1 MKIIAAI
8 IGMGIGQKHLEAIE
22 NYKKSRVKI
31 ICEKDKKKIK
41 LLKKK
46 YPSKI
51 ITDNENIIFSDKE
64 INVVSIASFDN
75 FHYKQILRG
84 LKNDKHLIIEKPM
97 CLNEKELKKIH
108 LLLKKKKHLRIISN
122 LVLRVNSLFKYFKKK
137 TSKKNIY
144 YIEADYIWGRKF
156 KLYGWRSKIK
166 KYSIILGAAIHMIDL
181 VMWIL
186 ELKPINVSTFAND
199 KPTKNTKFKKN
210 SLAVIL
216 LEFPN
221 NILVKISAN
230 AAADHEHLH
239 EVKIFSKN
247 QTLINNNLGSY
258 ISKNGQTYKIKSNYP
273 DKKNR
278 KKLIQNFIDYLV
290 KKNDKLM
297 IHHQEQFDLMSTCF
311 AAQKSML
318 LNKKIKIKY
327 L

>member
-1 MKIIAAI
+1 MKVKAAI
-8 IGMGIGQKHLEAIE
+8 IGMGIGQRHLEAIE
-22 NYKKSRVKI
+22 NYKKSKVKI

-41 LLKKK
+41 LLKRK

-51 ITDNENIIFSDKE
+51 ITDNENIIFSDKD

-75 FHYKQILRG
+75 YHYHQIMKG
-84 LKNDKHLIIEKPM
+84 LKNNKHLIIEKPM
-97 CLNEKELKKIH
+97 CLNEKELKKIR
-108 LLLKKKKHLRIISN
+108 LILNKKKHLKIISN
-122 LVLRVNSLFKYFKKK
+122 LVLRVNSLFNYFKKK
-137 TSKKNIY
+137 INKKNIF

-166 KYSIILGAAIHMIDL
+166 EYSIIHGAAIHMIDL

-186 ELKPINVSTFAND
+186 ENKPINVSTYSND
-199 KPTKNTKFKKN
+199 KPTKNTIFKKN
-210 SLAVIL
+210 SLVIIL
-216 LEFPN
+216 LEFAD

-230 AAADHEHLH
+230 AAADHDHLH

-258 ISKNGQTYKIKSNYP
+258 ISKNGKTYKIKSNYP

-278 KKLIQNFIDYLV
+278 KKLIQNFIDCLV
-290 KKNDKLM
+290 KKNDKLV
-297 IHHQEQFDLMSTCF
+297 INHQEQFDLMSVCF
-311 AAQKSML
+311 AAEKSML

>member
-8 IGMGIGQKHLEAIE
+8 IGMGIGQKHLDAIE
-22 NYKKSRVKI
+22 NYKKSKVKI

-41 LLKKK
+41 LLKNR

-75 FHYKQILRG
+75 FHYNQIIRG
-84 LKNDKHLIIEKPM
+84 LKNNKHLIIEKPM
-97 CLNEKELKKIH
+97 CLNEKELKKIY
-108 LLLKKKKHLRIISN
+108 LLLNKNKHLKIVSN

-137 TSKKNIY
+137 IRKKNIY

-166 KYSIILGAAIHMIDL
+166 EYSIIYGAAIHMIDL

-186 ELKPINVSTFAND
+186 ELKPTKVSTFASD

-210 SLAVIL
+210 SLVVII

-239 EVKIFSKN
+239 EVKIFSEN
-247 QTLINNNLGSY
+247 QTLTNNNSGSY
-258 ISKNGQTYKIKSNYP
+258 ISKNGKTYKIKKNYP

-278 KKLIQNFIDYLV
+278 KKLIQNFIDCLV
-290 KKNDKLM
+290 KKNDKL
-297 IHHQEQFDLMSTCF
+297 IINHQEQIDLMSICF
-311 AAQKSML
+311 AAEKSML

>member
-1 MKIIAAI
+1 
-8 IGMGIGQKHLEAIE
+8 MGIGQKHLEAIQ
-22 NYKKSRVKI
+22 NYKKSEVKI
-31 ICEKDKKKIK
+31 ICEKDKTKIK
-41 LLKKK
+41 LLKNR

-51 ITDNENIIFSDKE
+51 ITNNENIIFSDKE
-64 INVVSIASFDN
+64 INLVSIASFDN
-75 FHYKQILRG
+75 FHYKQIVKG
-84 LKNDKHLIIEKPM
+84 LKNNKHLIIEKPM

-108 LLLKKKKHLRIISN
+108 LILKKKKHLKIVSN

-137 TSKKNIY
+137 ISKKNIY

-166 KYSIILGAAIHMIDL
+166 EYSIIHGAAIHMIDL

-186 ELKPINVSTFAND
+186 ELKPLKVSTFAND
-199 KPTKNTKFKKN
+199 KPTKNTNFKKN
-210 SLAVIL
+210 SLAVII

-230 AAADHEHLH
+230 AAADHDHLH

-247 QTLINNNLGSY
+247 QTLVNNNFGSY
-258 ISKNGQTYKIKSNYP
+258 ISKNGKTYKIKSNYP

-278 KKLIQNFIDYLV
+278 KKLIQNFIDCLV
-290 KKNDKLM
+290 KKNDKLV
-297 IHHQEQFDLMSTCF
+297 IDHQEQFNLMSICF
-311 AAQKSML
+311 AAEKSML

-327 L
+327 LT